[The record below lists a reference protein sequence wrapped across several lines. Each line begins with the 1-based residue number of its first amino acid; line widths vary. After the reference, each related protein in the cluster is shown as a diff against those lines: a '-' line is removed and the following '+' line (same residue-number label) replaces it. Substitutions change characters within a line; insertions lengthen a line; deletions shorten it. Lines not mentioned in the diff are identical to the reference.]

1 MKDTTLTFQYD
12 LAESQ
17 RLDHFLVQQIP
28 GYSRSFLQGLI
39 QDGHVRVDG
48 ITIRKNG
55 TRVDAPQMIEITIP
69 PVASPELVPED
80 IDLNIVYEDENLIV
94 VDKPAGMV
102 VHPSAGHHQGTLIH
116 ALLAH
121 APDVEGVGG
130 VQRPGLV
137 HRLDKD
143 TSGVIVLAKND
154 RTHQYLQKLFK
165 DREVDKTYL
174 ALLDGHPPT
183 PTGRVEAAVSR
194 DPKNRQKMAVVPD
207 TKGKMAFS
215 EYKTLETFDKHTL
228 VEISIFTG
236 RTHQIRLHMA
246 FLNCPVVGDTTYGL
260 KRTTI
265 SVSRQQLHAQ
275 KLGFQ
280 LPGQSTHTE
289 FEAPLPADILQTLK
303 ELRKK

>member
-12 LAESQ
+12 QAESQ

-28 GYSRSFLQGLI
+28 EHSRSFLQGLI
-39 QDGHVRVDG
+39 QDGHVCVDG
-48 ITIRKNG
+48 ITIRKTG
-55 TRVDAPQMIEITIP
+55 TRVDAPQIIEVTIP
-69 PVASPELVPED
+69 PVAPAELIPED
-80 IDLNIVYEDENLIV
+80 IKLNIIYEDSNLIV

-121 APDVEGVGG
+121 APDIEGVGG

-143 TSGVIVLAKND
+143 TSGAIVLAKND

-174 ALLDGHPPT
+174 AILDGHPPT

-207 TKGKMAFS
+207 TKGKMAVS
-215 EYKTLETFDKHTL
+215 EYKTLETFNKHTL

-246 FLNCPVVGDTTYGL
+246 FLNCPVVGDTIYGL

-265 SVSRQQLHAQ
+265 SVSRQQLHAH

-280 LPGQSTHTE
+280 LPGQSSRTE
-289 FEAPLPADILQTLK
+289 FEAPLPGDILQTLK